1 MSYIQGMVLNKR
13 FWSQKSKLYP
23 VLNKII
29 IQQFFTS
36 LPWADTGILSE
47 WLQSQLCTQ
56 THVHFI
62 NKTGIIPRNINDQEK
77 RQLKQWAFV
86 SLGD

>member
-29 IQQFFTS
+29 IQQFFYLTAMS
-36 LPWADTGILSE
+36 RHRNSIRMASVPAVHTNT
-47 WLQSQLCTQ
+47 CT
-56 THVHFI
+56 FY
-62 NKTGIIPRNINDQEK
+62 
-77 RQLKQWAFV
+77 KQDWN
-86 SLGD
+86 

>member
-62 NKTGIIPRNINDQEK
+62 NKTGISPRNINDQEK